1 MTTPTGKPAA
11 ASATGISETA
21 TAGTG
26 SASVT
31 GTSETGASLTD
42 AAGATA
48 AGTSETGAAGATAT
62 GASLTGAGLSDT
74 AASYRRRIARRRRR
88 AAAFRALCLGAVGIA
103 LLMLIALL
111 YSVITEAWGWFN
123 LDGAS
128 ILRLLTD
135 APSSKAVQS
144 GLFPAIVGTLWV
156 MAICAVIA
164 FTIGVSTAIYMEEY
178 AARNRLNELIQ
189 TNIQNLAAVPSIV
202 YGILGL
208 SIFVTLFALGKST
221 LAAGL
226 TLALLIMPVV
236 IVASQEAIRAVPSSI
251 REGGYA
257 LGATRW
263 QVVRRLVLPQ
273 AMPGILTGII
283 LAVSRAMGE
292 AAPLVIMG
300 ALSFVPFAPSSPLDR
315 FTVLPIQI
323 YVWISKPQEEFHQ
336 LAAAGIIVLLA
347 ILLGMNAFAILLR
360 NRLQNRHRG

>member
-1 MTTPTGKPAA
+1 MAMPMLMPTPPQ
-11 ASATGISETA
+11 
-21 TAGTG
+21 
-26 SASVT
+26 
-31 GTSETGASLTD
+31 
-42 AAGATA
+42 
-48 AGTSETGAAGATAT
+48 
-62 GASLTGAGLSDT
+62 
-74 AASYRRRIARRRRR
+74 YRRRMRRRRR
-88 AAAFRALCLGAVGIA
+88 GAAVFQGLCLAAVGLA
-103 LLMLIALL
+103 LAMLAALL
-111 YSVITEAWGWFN
+111 YSVLTEAWAWFN

-128 ILRLLTD
+128 ISTLLTD

-156 MAICAVIA
+156 MVICAFIS
-164 FTIGVSTAIYMEEY
+164 FTVGVSTAIYMEEY
-178 AARNRLNELIQ
+178 AARNRFNELIQ

-208 SIFVTLFALGKST
+208 SIFVALFALGKST

-236 IVASQEAIRAVPSSI
+236 IVSSQEAIKAVPSSI

-263 QVVRRLVLPQ
+263 QVVWRLTLPQ

-300 ALSFVPFAPSSPLDR
+300 ALSFVPFAPTSPLDR

-336 LAAAGIIVLLA
+336 LAAAGIVALLV
-347 ILLGMNAFAILLR
+347 ILLSMNAFAILLR
-360 NRLQNRHRG
+360 NRLQSRRQG

>member
-1 MTTPTGKPAA
+1 MAA
-11 ASATGISETA
+11 QLPRDFNRRLARRKR
-21 TAGTG
+21 
-26 SASVT
+26 
-31 GTSETGASLTD
+31 
-42 AAGATA
+42 
-48 AGTSETGAAGATAT
+48 GAAVFQ
-62 GASLTGAGLSDT
+62 GLCIV
-74 AASYRRRIARRRRR
+74 AI
-88 AAAFRALCLGAVGIA
+88 VMA
-103 LLMLIALL
+103 LLMLAALL
-111 YSVITEAWGWFN
+111 YSVIIEGWSWLSWDLITQN
-123 LDGAS
+123 A
-128 ILRLLTD
+128 
-135 APSSKAVQS
+135 SSKAVAS

-156 MAICAVIA
+156 MAICVLIS
-164 FTIGVSTAIYMEEY
+164 FTVGVSTAVYMEEY
-178 AARNRLNELIQ
+178 APKNRITELIQ

-208 SIFVTLFALGKST
+208 SIFVGLFALGKST

-236 IVASQEAIRAVPSSI
+236 IIAAEEAIRAVPSSI

-263 QVVRRLVLPQ
+263 QVVWRLTLPQ

-300 ALSFVPFAPSSPLDR
+300 ALSFVPFAPTSPLDR

-323 YVWISKPQEEFHQ
+323 YVWISKPQEEFHR
-336 LAAAGIIVLLA
+336 LAAAGIIVLLL
-347 ILLGMNAFAILLR
+347 ILLSMNAFAIFLR

>member
-1 MTTPTGKPAA
+1 MAMPMLMPTTP
-11 ASATGISETA
+11 E
-21 TAGTG
+21 
-26 SASVT
+26 
-31 GTSETGASLTD
+31 
-42 AAGATA
+42 
-48 AGTSETGAAGATAT
+48 
-62 GASLTGAGLSDT
+62 
-74 AASYRRRIARRRRR
+74 YRRRMRRRQRG
-88 AAAFRALCLGAVGIA
+88 AAVFQGLCLAAVGLA
-103 LLMLIALL
+103 LAMLAALL
-111 YSVITEAWGWFN
+111 YSVLTEAWAWFN
-123 LDGAS
+123 LEGAS
-128 ILRLLTD
+128 ISTLLTD

-156 MAICAVIA
+156 MVICAFIS
-164 FTIGVSTAIYMEEY
+164 FTVGVSTAIYMEEY
-178 AARNRLNELIQ
+178 AARNRFNELIQ

-208 SIFVTLFALGKST
+208 SIFVALFALGKST

-236 IVASQEAIRAVPSSI
+236 IVSSQEAIKAVPSSI

-263 QVVRRLVLPQ
+263 QVVWRLTLPQ

-300 ALSFVPFAPSSPLDR
+300 ALSFVPFAPTSPLDR

-336 LAAAGIIVLLA
+336 LAAAGIVALLV
-347 ILLGMNAFAILLR
+347 ILLSMNAFAILLR
-360 NRLQNRHRG
+360 NRLQSRRQG